1 MPKDKRHRQGY
12 RKKLRYNNNRIIRK
26 IALKQTSSQLADN
39 NAYDP
44 QNPQLTTATQ
54 NPLDIGNSIGDS
66 DKAINPITFL
76 NTLHHK
82 LKTPNPPHYD
92 CTPDPQGGGFY
103 CTLMFFDQTF
113 KSTVPKPKKQLA
125 KEAVAMIAMESFE
138 KQMSKTFQQVRQ
150 TLLSANSAP
159 KKPSKVSKGSRQFNR
174 MLHST
179 DTLTQSAQWLR
190 KFLDT
195 HVEKRPCVMLLEF
208 CQFHQLGHPIYPIRT
223 DVKGCVYMDCVVAKR
238 IFTPELSFFNKKE
251 AKDYISDKA
260 FNILYQEFCEQEQ
273 RQVEERV
280 RSERS
285 KIDFPSGDTPSST
298 VAFVP
303 QVFTSDNNEKSAFL
317 TTPPATTNTV
327 SIGSYNTTTNIP
339 PLPAVGSQGMS
350 SNYDYTNNGAPTFS
364 TLDSRGSVSK
374 SGSSTETYRE
384 TQSSFVWSNASEL
397 GPPPTSALLEN
408 ALHQTTQST
417 FRPPSV
423 TTSPQVVFPTIGFNS
438 YQPPQ
443 QPQIPPVRYQPPQQP
458 LLPSVPFQPL
468 QQPPMISA
476 PYQQLPMPTLPYQPP
491 QPPQFSQRPRKI
503 KNKKNSL
510 HKGAYIYK
518 RYISLLFEFAQ
529 AQHWANPEFE
539 FQNMFGEFKG
549 MVTIN
554 GRTFVGT
561 KLCKKKSEAKE
572 DVAEVAYKF
581 FVDNPIYM

>member
-1 MPKDKRHRQGY
+1 M
-12 RKKLRYNNNRIIRK
+12 
-26 IALKQTSSQLADN
+26 
-39 NAYDP
+39 
-44 QNPQLTTATQ
+44 TATQ
-54 NPLDIGNSIGDS
+54 NSTDIGNGNGDS
-66 DKAINPITFL
+66 DKSINPITFL

-103 CTLMFFDQTF
+103 CTLIFFDQTF

-125 KEAVAMIAMESFE
+125 KEAVATIAMESFE

-159 KKPSKVSKGSRQFNR
+159 KKQTDMKGF
-174 MLHST
+174 
-179 DTLTQSAQWLR
+179 
-190 KFLDT
+190 
-195 HVEKRPCVMLLEF
+195 
-208 CQFHQLGHPIYPIRT
+208 
-223 DVKGCVYMDCVVAKR
+223 VYMDCVVAKR
-238 IFTPELSFFNKKE
+238 LFTPEVAFFNKKE

-273 RQVEERV
+273 RQVEERM

-285 KIDFPSGDTPSST
+285 KFDFPSGDTQSST
-298 VAFVP
+298 VTFVP
-303 QVFTSDNNEKSAFL
+303 QVFTSDNNEKSSFL
-317 TTPPATTNTV
+317 TTPPATTTAV

-339 PLPAVGSQGMS
+339 PLPPVSSQGMS
-350 SNYDYTNNGAPTFS
+350 SNYDYTNNGVSTFP
-364 TLDSRGSVSK
+364 TLDSRGSGNK
-374 SGSSTETYRE
+374 SGSSTETYNKE
-384 TQSSFVWSNASEL
+384 TPTSFVWSNASEL

-408 ALHQTTQST
+408 ALHQTAHAS

-423 TTSPQVVFPTIGFNS
+423 TSSSQVVFPNLGFNS

-443 QPQIPPVRYQPPQQP
+443 QPQIPPVRFQPPQQP
-458 LLPSVPFQPL
+458 LLPSVPYQPL
-468 QQPPMISA
+468 QQPQMLST
-476 PYQQLPMPTLPYQPP
+476 PYQHTQFPMPTAPYQPP
-491 QPPQFSQRPRKI
+491 QPSQFSQRPRKV
-503 KNKKNSL
+503 KNKKNLL
-510 HKGAYIYK
+510 HKGAFIYK

-581 FVDNPIYM
+581 YVDNPIYM